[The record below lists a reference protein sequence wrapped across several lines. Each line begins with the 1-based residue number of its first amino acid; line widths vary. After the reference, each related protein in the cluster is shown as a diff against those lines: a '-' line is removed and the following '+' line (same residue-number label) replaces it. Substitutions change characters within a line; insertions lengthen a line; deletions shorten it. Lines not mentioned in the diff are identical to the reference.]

1 VAPAIT
7 QLAPGH
13 LIGAGGARRGDLIM
27 PAQAAAPILS
37 LLVALAGIDERTVL
51 AERDVVVGIDQ
62 TSTKY

>member
-1 VAPAIT
+1 
-7 QLAPGH
+7 
-13 LIGAGGARRGDLIM
+13 M